1 VFTRSGKANTS
12 LRKPLFHVVA
22 MKLDGNDNIRVLIDP
37 RSDNASVWQ
46 LAPATRDLMKLR
58 GGPDPRDEPF
68 QENVPY

>member
-1 VFTRSGKANTS
+1 MWGCRPTGLGF
-12 LRKPLFHVVA
+12 LY
-22 MKLDGNDNIRVLIDP
+22 DNIRVLIDP

>member
-1 VFTRSGKANTS
+1 
-12 LRKPLFHVVA
+12 